1 MAQFLNAFYPPIEP
15 ASFTKASPAP
25 DDVGERRKWLFSRLV
40 SRAPRR
46 APIMSHFLFVAGALR
61 ERTSEESA
69 ELQLGHGLW
78 GLCTGLIRTNL
89 QTYLDAESRGLLYV
103 LKAGLCAEFQIV
115 PPVLDFSSLD
125 AFLSDELRTEARFGF
140 VRIGGVRRFSCSS
153 ATSQALLLNVLQ
165 IADQAE
171 LTRRLK
177 LGMHR
182 LTQAEYDAIM
192 QGVTASNA
200 G

>member
-1 MAQFLNAFYPPIEP
+1 
-15 ASFTKASPAP
+15 
-25 DDVGERRKWLFSRLV
+25 
-40 SRAPRR
+40 
-46 APIMSHFLFVAGALR
+46 MSHFLFVAGALR

-78 GLCTGLIRTNL
+78 GLCTELIRRNL
-89 QTYLDAESRGLLYV
+89 QAYLDAESRGLVYV
-103 LKAGLCAEFQIV
+103 LKAGLCADFQII
-115 PPVLDFSSLD
+115 PPVSDFSALD
-125 AFLSDELRTEARFGF
+125 AFLKDELRSEARFVF
-140 VRIGGVRRFSCSS
+140 VRIDRVQRLTCTSVS
-153 ATSQALLLNVLQ
+153 SQALLLSVLQ

-192 QGVTASNA
+192 QGVTAEA
-200 G
+200 M

>member
-1 MAQFLNAFYPPIEP
+1 MLRGKP
-15 ASFTKASPAP
+15 A
-25 DDVGERRKWLFSRLV
+25 
-40 SRAPRR
+40 
-46 APIMSHFLFVAGALR
+46 MSHFLFVAGALR

-69 ELQLGHGLW
+69 ELQLEHGIW
-78 GLCTGLIRTNL
+78 GLCTELIRANL
-89 QTYLDAESRGLLYV
+89 VTYLDAESHGLVYV

-115 PPVLDFSSLD
+115 SPVLNFSALD
-125 AFLSDELRTEARFGF
+125 ALLGDELRTEARFGF
-140 VRIGGVRRFSCSS
+140 VRIDCIRRLTCSS
-153 ATSQALLLNVLQ
+153 AASQILLLNVLQ

-192 QGVTASNA
+192 RGTM
-200 G
+200 GETT

>member
-1 MAQFLNAFYPPIEP
+1 
-15 ASFTKASPAP
+15 
-25 DDVGERRKWLFSRLV
+25 
-40 SRAPRR
+40 
-46 APIMSHFLFVAGALR
+46 MSHFLFVAGALR

-89 QTYLDAESRGLLYV
+89 QTYLDTESRGLVYV
-103 LKAGLCAEFQIV
+103 LKVGLCAEFQILS
-115 PPVLDFSSLD
+115 PVLDFSALD
-125 AFLSDELRTEARFGF
+125 EFLSDELRTEARFGF
-140 VRIGGVRRFSCSS
+140 VRIDGVRRLSCPS
-153 ATSQALLLNVLQ
+153 AVSQPLLLNVLQ

-171 LTRRLK
+171 LSRRLT

-192 QGVTASNA
+192 QVAA
-200 G
+200 A